1 MIGLGTIINTAAI
14 VAAGLLGRLFSRL
27 FSSAAQD
34 ALSKAC
40 GVSVLFIGAAGTLEG
55 MLHIQNG
62 HIVSSRAM
70 FLTLCLALGTAAGEW
85 LDIEGAFVRLGEWLK
100 RKTGNARDAGFVHA
114 FVTATLTVCIGAMA
128 IVGALQDGLRGDWS
142 VLALKAVLDFVIIA
156 VMTAS
161 LGKGAAFS
169 ALPVLVFQ
177 GSITALARLAAPIFS
192 PAVLDNISLIGSAL
206 IFCIGLNLLR
216 REKLRVANMLPALL
230 LAAAAQALPWTL

>member
-1 MIGLGTIINTAAI
+1 M
-14 VAAGLLGRLFSRL
+14 
-27 FSSAAQD
+27 
-34 ALSKAC
+34 
-40 GVSVLFIGAAGTLEG
+40 
-55 MLHIQNG
+55 
-62 HIVSSRAM
+62 
-70 FLTLCLALGTAAGEW
+70 
-85 LDIEGAFVRLGEWLK
+85 
-100 RKTGNARDAGFVHA
+100 
-114 FVTATLTVCIGAMA
+114 
-128 IVGALQDGLRGDWS
+128 
-142 VLALKAVLDFVIIA
+142 LDFVIIA

-192 PAVLDNISLIGSAL
+192 PAVQGNISLIGSAL